1 MEIYAIN
8 NNKDCRVGQLTIN
21 EDGHLRGS
29 MKALRCALI
38 FSRCFTVSKN
48 TLPEGERRLQMLLHI
63 KTTSNRPNWIKKMPD
78 KNPPPHRCCC
88 LLISSSATPLATS
101 ASCQSRRHSVDGW
114 LVTKMENTLPSTI
127 DFLYSLEGQT
137 IPVEVQCPP
146 PPPLFSSARSTVSSA
161 PERHILQTLLQTKEN
176 LQLQR
181 SRN

>member
-1 MEIYAIN
+1 MGVKEADSIPYRQVAHSCTIFPCYLAMEIYAIN
-8 NNKDCRVGQLTIN
+8 NNKDCRVKQSTN

-48 TLPEGERRLQMLLHI
+48 TLPEGERRLQMILHI

-114 LVTKMENTLPSTI
+114 LVTKIKHAS
-127 DFLYSLEGQT
+127 LY
-137 IPVEVQCPP
+137 
-146 PPPLFSSARSTVSSA
+146 
-161 PERHILQTLLQTKEN
+161 N
-176 LQLQR
+176 
-181 SRN
+181 